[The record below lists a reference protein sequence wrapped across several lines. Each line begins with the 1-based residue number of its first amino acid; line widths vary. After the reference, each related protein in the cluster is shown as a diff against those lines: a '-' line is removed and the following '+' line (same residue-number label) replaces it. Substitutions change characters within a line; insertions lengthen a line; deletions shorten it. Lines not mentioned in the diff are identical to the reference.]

1 MSVWK
6 SDEKLLVFAL
16 LISPPKII
24 CFRRI
29 LTSSIWLSVLSPDV
43 TPRSS
48 SKILPCAS
56 YFQLSSQCFIWWWK
70 TASHAWYIYMYI
82 YVHIRI
88 CIYVCICIHHVYI
101 YTRFQKGWHFRNIY
115 KYIYLLFFLLFRPEK
130 QKIYIFLKCQP
141 FWKRVYIHICIII
154 LQELGY
160 LNIYCNSEFHASCE
174 ATFLVTYMYIYV
186 YMYICTYTVP
196 MKIRSTN
203 VTRLFFGSGHSCTKR
218 KIKQSV
224 VKWIEP
230 NCAFTITNFCLS

>member
-1 MSVWK
+1 M
-6 SDEKLLVFAL
+6 
-16 LISPPKII
+16 
-24 CFRRI
+24 
-29 LTSSIWLSVLSPDV
+29 
-43 TPRSS
+43 
-48 SKILPCAS
+48 SKILLCAS
-56 YFQLSSQCFIWWWK
+56 YFNSLLSVSCGDEK
-70 TASHAWYIYMYI
+70 LRLMLDTYICIYTYI
-82 YVHIRI
+82 YV
-88 CIYVCICIHHVYI
+88 YVYMYVYVYIMYI

-141 FWKRVYIHICIII
+141 FWKRVYIDICIII

-174 ATFLVTYMYIYV
+174 ATFLVTYMYRYIYV
-186 YMYICTYTVP
+186 YMYVCTYTVP

-203 VTRLFFGSGHSCTKR
+203 ESRLFSGSGHSYIKR